1 MLKVVFAAAVM
12 AAVLAVLSPSAGAKS
27 DNRCSPKTTPTSV
40 AYSCWTAYPEAFYTT
55 GGTLSTYRVDWR
67 VTCGGRSV
75 AGHQS
80 VHVAVHV
87 IVNQFTQPKAYQLMI
102 NSDLCKVNV
111 TAKRTA
117 KTGSITMDLFINQ
130 NHPAPARN

>member
-1 MLKVVFAAAVM
+1 MSKAITLVT
-12 AAVLAVLSPSAGAKS
+12 AVLCVLVIAPGVSAKS
-27 DNRCSPKTTPTSV
+27 ENRCTPKTTPTSV
-40 AYSCWTAYPEAFYTT
+40 SYSCWSAYPEAFYTT
-55 GGTLSTYRVDWR
+55 GATLSTYRVDWR

-75 AGHQS
+75 AGSQT

-87 IVNQFTQPKAYQLMI
+87 IVNQFTQPKAYKLMI